1 LTVRVALE
9 WTVVVALVACVAAFA
24 LVSIFMAFEASLAV
38 TFTTF
43 GTDDDLFAGAWALC
57 DGLDAVTCD

>member
-1 LTVRVALE
+1 MRAVLE
-9 WTVVVALVACVAAFA
+9 LSIIVALVACVAAFT
-24 LVSIFMAFEASLAV
+24 LVSIVAAFEASVAV

-57 DGLDAVTCD
+57 DGHDALNCE